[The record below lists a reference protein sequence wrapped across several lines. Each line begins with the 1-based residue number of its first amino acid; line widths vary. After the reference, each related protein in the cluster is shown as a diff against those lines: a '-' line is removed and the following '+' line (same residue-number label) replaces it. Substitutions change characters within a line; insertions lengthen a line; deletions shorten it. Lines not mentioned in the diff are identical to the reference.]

1 MPLFGVIAA
10 KLAKR
15 PVALCDA
22 GDVDGI
28 ASAAL
33 FKRRHPN
40 GYVELAGPTD
50 VRRWWVKLVRWDFV
64 ADLPCPGRA
73 NIRADHHKTNKPC
86 AEAEFYDPEAPA
98 SAVLAARALGL
109 EGDEVAGQL
118 VEAAVQTDTANV
130 TDPKIKLLDL
140 AVRYAGKRQK
150 LVAVEKLAQKG
161 LAAVDEEPLR
171 SMAERGLEKD
181 RLLAQ
186 IASSIPAEEMLFIYS
201 PTHLGISYRLLTI
214 ELERKGAKFVNILV
228 RRGWRTYRLYCGAHR
243 DGPHDCAEVATRM
256 GGGGHK
262 YAAGALIKAPLLDLE
277 KPLRDLLAALRPP
290 AVYVLGDCNNLKMP
304 CRSIQVMTRGSNER

>member
-73 NIRADHHKTNKPC
+73 KIRADHHKTNKPC

-109 EGDEVAGQL
+109 EGDEVARQL

-140 AVRYAGKRQK
+140 AVRYAGTKQK

-161 LAAVDEEPLR
+161 LAAVDEKPLR

-181 RLLAQ
+181 RLVAQ
-186 IASSIPAEEMLFIYS
+186 IASSIPAEETLFIYS

-243 DGPHDCAEVATRM
+243 DGLHDCAEVATRM

>member
-50 VRRWWVKLVRWDFV
+50 VRRWWVKLVWWDFV

-73 NIRADHHKTNKPC
+73 KTRADHHKTNKTC

-118 VEAAVQTDTANV
+118 VEAAVQTDMANV

-181 RLLAQ
+181 RLVAQ
-186 IASSIPAEEMLFIYS
+186 IASSIPAEETLFIYS
-201 PTHLGISYRLLTI
+201 PTQLGISYRLLAI

-228 RRGWRTYRLYCGAHR
+228 RRGWRTYRLYCGAHW
-243 DGPHDCAEVATRM
+243 DGLHDCAEVAARM

-277 KPLRDLLAALRPP
+277 KPLRDLLAALKPP